1 MKYRLMDL
9 LACPIC
15 KHFPLELHV
24 FETRRITEELRTQK
38 CELYC
43 GYLSRWL
50 EEMMLGEKPPCEE
63 CWRIEIVNGIIFCES
78 CGRWY
83 PIIDEIPRLLP
94 DNIRKAQMKRE
105 ELAFLKKHADKLP
118 DKITK
123 EGKPYNLREG

>member
-83 PIIDEIPRLLP
+83 PIIDEIPRMLP
-94 DNIRKAQMKRE
+94 DNLRDRNEDIKF
-105 ELAFLKKHADKLP
+105 LASWRARIPKKIL
-118 DKITK
+118 
-123 EGKPYNLREG
+123 ENGKPFNLSE